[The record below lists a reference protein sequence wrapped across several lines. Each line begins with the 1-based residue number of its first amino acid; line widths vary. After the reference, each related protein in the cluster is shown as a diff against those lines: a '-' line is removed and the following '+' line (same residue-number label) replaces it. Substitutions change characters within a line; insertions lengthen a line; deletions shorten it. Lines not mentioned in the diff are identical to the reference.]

1 MKNVINL
8 LVVFG
13 MMFVLNIKAQ
23 SHDEEWSKLVEQ
35 DSVDI
40 TSISLYPKNTRTT
53 IFKICTQSEAMVK
66 LKDIQEKSQENFRK
80 EISKFSQADQENIWN
95 MTRYPGLLDELA
107 ATKGEKK
114 QIENILKKYPEE
126 IRGYSLDYSVSHY
139 GMIMSIYKISKDFET
154 SFKNLVKTYPTDLQT
169 AFQEIMK
176 TPEVL
181 TMLNN
186 NIHMAIH
193 LGSIYKSKPE
203 FLENEMDKWGV
214 MAAEQNTKEKEKWKK
229 EMESDPAIS
238 SEMKESSKEFAS
250 DYGYTEKE
258 CGNVNPDEVVKYV
271 YIPYAYWSG
280 YPFWYESPIWYPYP
294 YWYHSGFY
302 YWNNSIIWLG
312 PPSYFFVSWHFHN
325 HEHIHHYPHMTNTY
339 INQYYY
345 GPRGNISRNSAE
357 VNDWMRANEKTLP
370 TDFKTNLPER
380 INRLREFGK
389 SGVDREN
396 YLKTNPARKV
406 THEEYIRNNQNQY
419 PHLKNPVTKDIKS
432 PEIKSNEPIK
442 PGSEI
447 KQSQPVQKDPKPSPS
462 TPKPEKKQPAPSTP
476 PLKSVPPKST
486 PTQEPGK

>member
-1 MKNVINL
+1 MKKVISL

-40 TSISLYPKNTRTT
+40 TSISLYPKNTRTN
-53 IFKICTQSEAMVK
+53 IFKICTQSEGMVK

-312 PPSYFFVSWHFHN
+312 PPSYFFVS
-325 HEHIHHYPHMTNTY
+325 
-339 INQYYY
+339 
-345 GPRGNISRNSAE
+345 
-357 VNDWMRANEKTLP
+357 V
-370 TDFKTNLPER
+370 
-380 INRLREFGK
+380 
-389 SGVDREN
+389 
-396 YLKTNPARKV
+396 
-406 THEEYIRNNQNQY
+406 
-419 PHLKNPVTKDIKS
+419 
-432 PEIKSNEPIK
+432 
-442 PGSEI
+442 
-447 KQSQPVQKDPKPSPS
+447 
-462 TPKPEKKQPAPSTP
+462 
-476 PLKSVPPKST
+476 
-486 PTQEPGK
+486 